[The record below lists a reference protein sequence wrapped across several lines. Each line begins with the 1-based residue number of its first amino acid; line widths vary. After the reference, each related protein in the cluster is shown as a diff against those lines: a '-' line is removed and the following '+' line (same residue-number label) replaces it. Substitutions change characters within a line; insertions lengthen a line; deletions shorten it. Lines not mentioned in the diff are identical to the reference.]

1 MNLRLTGALA
11 LALPWVAVP
20 QVAILHIQIVEGD
33 GAVHAPGSRSQQP
46 LVVEVTDETG
56 RPVAGAAVT
65 FTLPEDG
72 PAGLFPNGLHT
83 AVVVADGRGRA
94 AVRSLQLNRTP
105 GRFQV
110 RITASRE
117 QARAGTVA
125 FQYITGP
132 KEGAPAESAA
142 SRSGKT
148 KKWVWLALAA
158 GAAAAGGIAA
168 GASGGHAAAAVPV
181 PPAALAAPPVPTVAI
196 GPPVISVG
204 KP

>member
-1 MNLRLTGALA
+1 MNLRLAGALVF
-11 LALPWVAVP
+11 ALPWLAVA

-33 GAVHAPGSRSQQP
+33 GAVHAPGSHSQQP
-46 LVVEVTDETG
+46 LAVEVTDETG

-65 FTLPEDG
+65 FTLPDEG
-72 PAGLFPNGLHT
+72 PAGFFANNLHT
-83 AVVVADGRGRA
+83 AVVVTDRQGRA
-94 AVRSLQLNRTP
+94 AVRGLQLNRTP

-125 FQYITGP
+125 FQYISGTGG
-132 KEGAPAESAA
+132 GAPAAPAA
-142 SRSGKT
+142 TRSGR
-148 KKWVWLALAA
+148 KWIWLAVAA

-168 GASGGHAAAAVPV
+168 GASGGHAAAAAAV
-181 PPAALAAPPVPTVAI
+181 PPAAMVTLPAPTVAV
-196 GPPVISVG
+196 GPPSITVG